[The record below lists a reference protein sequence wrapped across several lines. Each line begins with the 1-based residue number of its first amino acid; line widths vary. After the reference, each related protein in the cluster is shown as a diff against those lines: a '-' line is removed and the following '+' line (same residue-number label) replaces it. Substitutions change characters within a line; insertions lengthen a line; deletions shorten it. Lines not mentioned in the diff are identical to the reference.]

1 MALDTKHFFQTRVD
15 DHKIQPT
22 KWVTSHTRFTNS
34 EVADYA
40 LNLLKGMTLG
50 NGIHNVSPKEAVSWA
65 CDAAELIYEELLN
78 RDWVREIPPMDEML
92 GDGGKFGFK

>member
-1 MALDTKHFFQTRVD
+1 
-15 DHKIQPT
+15 
-22 KWVTSHTRFTNS
+22 
-34 EVADYA
+34 
-40 LNLLKGMTLG
+40 MTLG

-78 RDWVREIPPMDEML
+78 RDWVREVPPMDEMM